1 LGIGEQQFA
10 VSGLS
15 WFDHEWATNQLAAN
29 QVGWDWFGL
38 QLDDGSDLMLIHFRT
53 KDGDRDPNSAGTFV
67 DPSGVATPLSEAEFT
82 LDRVDTWS
90 SSETGGLYPVAWR
103 ITIPRLHI
111 RLDLRAALKDQE
123 LRLKPIA
130 YWEGSVRAQGTAGER
145 KIKGSGYLE
154 MTGYAGPIVGIQA
167 EP

>member
-1 LGIGEQQFA
+1 MGGQQFA

-67 DPSGVATPLSEAEFT
+67 DPNGVATPLSRRSLRSIGSIRGQARKRAASIRWHGGSPSPVCTFVSIFAPRSGIKNFASNPSRT
-82 LDRVDTWS
+82 GRDRF
-90 SSETGGLYPVAWR
+90 A
-103 ITIPRLHI
+103 
-111 RLDLRAALKDQE
+111 LRARLAKGTLKVPAI
-123 LRLKPIA
+123 LK
-130 YWEGSVRAQGTAGER
+130 
-145 KIKGSGYLE
+145 
-154 MTGYAGPIVGIQA
+154 
-167 EP
+167 